1 MNIALIVAAGTGS
14 RMGKDVPKQ
23 FLLVNNKPVLVY
35 TLEAFNQNEDIT
47 AIYVVTSLDYINY
60 VKDLCGQ
67 YKLNKVVDVIK
78 GGTTRQ
84 ESVYNGLKVIK
95 ANEEDIILIHDAARP
110 LVSQDIIKN
119 NIEACLNYDAVE
131 TVIKASDTIINSLD
145 GRKINNIPSR
155 NELYQTQTPQTFK
168 YGLILKAHEKALKE
182 QLPNVTDDAKLVVSL
197 GKDVHLVE
205 GNKQNFKITTSD
217 DLMIFEALTK
227 KIQ

>member
-47 AIYVVTSLDYINY
+47 TIYVVTSLDYINY
-60 VKDLCGQ
+60 VKDLCEK
-67 YKLNKVVDVIK
+67 YKLNKVIGVIE
-78 GGTTRQ
+78 GGKTRQ
-84 ESVYNGLKVIK
+84 ESVYNGLKGIK
-95 ANEEDIILIHDAARP
+95 AHEKDIILIHDAARP

-119 NIEACLNYDAVE
+119 NIEACLKYDAVE
-131 TVIKASDTIINSLD
+131 TVIKPSDTIINSLD